1 MDRIGVEVHKIAKE
15 EQSQYFQPCD
25 RTNMVNKEFITWLS
39 GKVFL
44 WDTVGSVAYY
54 NAGLSDGNNVETS

>member
-25 RTNMVNKEFITWLS
+25 RTSMVNKEFITWLL

-44 WDTVGSVAYY
+44 WDTVGGVAYHK
-54 NAGLSDGNNVETS
+54 AGVSDGNNVETS